1 MYVCPTSVHQGFG
14 YVYRRYKGNS
24 FTLKTTLFGW
34 QNMILRSD
42 LTLLNTD
49 MSKRSTF
56 GDLSR

>member
-1 MYVCPTSVHQGFG
+1 MYVCPTSVHQGFR

-34 QNMILRSD
+34 QNMILRSA